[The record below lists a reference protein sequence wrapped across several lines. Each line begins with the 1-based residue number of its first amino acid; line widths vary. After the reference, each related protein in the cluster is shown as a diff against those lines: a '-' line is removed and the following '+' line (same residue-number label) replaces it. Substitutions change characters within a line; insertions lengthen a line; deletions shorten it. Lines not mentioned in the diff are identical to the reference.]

1 MASRNRS
8 NTGPV
13 SIDPA
18 SSKDIQKLLRELRKF
33 SPELAKETRA
43 KFKRAAGPALADVK
57 KRQPQKTGELRRKT
71 KVRFARG
78 RVEIRS
84 SAPHARIQ
92 EFGGRVQLWGRD
104 QWVPYKAQPAVFPA
118 AQEHRA
124 DFIRKAADAVDSAAR
139 KAGFK

>member
-1 MASRNRS
+1 MPARGSRS
-8 NTGPV
+8 GPV

-18 SSKDIQKLLRELRKF
+18 SSKDLQKFMRELRKF

-57 KRQPQKTGELRRKT
+57 KRQPKRSGELRRKT
-71 KVRFARG
+71 KIRFSRG

-84 SAPHARIQ
+84 SARHARIQ
-92 EFGGRVQLWGRD
+92 EFAGRVQLWGRD

-118 AQEHRA
+118 AAAHRA
-124 DFIRKAADAVDSAAR
+124 DFVRQAENAVFTAAK